1 MIAPVSYIQP
11 LTTLRRKRSLPVEGE
26 VLVSLGA
33 TVHSSDAVAR
43 ANLQAKHLILDAGRA
58 LGLPPERANRM
69 IQRSVGEKLEEGAI
83 IAGRR
88 GVGARQLRAPAA
100 GTIAAISESQVLLQV
115 NDDSSFLRARVPGVV
130 IDVEP
135 NRGVTIECICA
146 LAQGVWGN
154 GRLADGFLQA
164 VGTDRDQVLT
174 ADQIDMSLRGVILF
188 VGRCEQRQALELAA
202 QVPIRGLI
210 IGSLSTRLMPIAKN
224 LPYPLVVVEGFGTTP
239 INSDAFKLLS
249 NHSGQQATLNAQ
261 YGGPGGGSERP
272 EVIIPIKEAG
282 RPPQPVAMQ
291 TFRIGQPVHVLSGP
305 DKGSVGE
312 ITAMLPAPTQYSSG
326 LRALSAEVA
335 LENGQLINYPLANLE
350 LLG

>member
-11 LTTLRRKRSLPVEGE
+11 LTTLRRKRSLPVEGV

-33 TVHSSDAVAR
+33 SVHSGDAVAK
-43 ANLQAKHLILDAGRA
+43 ANLEAKHLILDAGRA
-58 LGLPPERANRM
+58 LGLPPERASRM
-69 IQRSVGEKLEEGAI
+69 ILRSVGDTVEEGAI

-88 GVGARQLRAPAA
+88 GVGARQLRAPAN

-115 NDDSSFLRARVPGVV
+115 TDDSSFLQARVPGTVV
-130 IDVEP
+130 DTEP
-135 NRGVTIECICA
+135 NRGVTIECVCA

-164 VGTDRDQVLT
+164 VGERPEQVLT

-210 IGSLSTRLMPIAKN
+210 LGSLSTRLLPIAKS
-224 LPYPLVVVEGFGTTP
+224 LPYPLVVIEGFGSTP
-239 INSDAFKLLS
+239 MNTDAFKLLS
-249 NHSGQQATLNAQ
+249 NHTGQQATLNAQ
-261 YGGPGGGSERP
+261 YGGPGSDRP

-282 RPPQPVAMQ
+282 KPPQAVPMQ
-291 TFRIGQPVHVLSGP
+291 SFRIGQPVRVLSGM
-305 DKGSVGE
+305 DKGLVGE
-312 ITAMLPAPTQYSSG
+312 LTALLPASTLYSSG
-326 LRALSAEVA
+326 LRAASAAVT
-335 LENGQLINYPLANLE
+335 LEGGRVTNYPLANIE